1 MLIVARLLLI
11 LSIAAAFCAGGG
23 SAGIA
28 HEASARA
35 TMAERMAHAG
45 HHMTPEG
52 GVCDMSIAHCATA
65 LPPGQTVQG
74 FEPAPCPIR
83 HPSASTELAELA
95 APDLETPPPRS

>member
-1 MLIVARLLLI
+1 MSIVARLVLV
-11 LSIAAAFCAGGG
+11 LSIVAALCAGGVSG
-23 SAGIA
+23 
-28 HEASARA
+28 ASAHDAAARA
-35 TMAERMAHAG
+35 SAADRMAHAG
-45 HHMTPEG
+45 HHMIPEG

-95 APDLETPPPRS
+95 TPELETPPPRG